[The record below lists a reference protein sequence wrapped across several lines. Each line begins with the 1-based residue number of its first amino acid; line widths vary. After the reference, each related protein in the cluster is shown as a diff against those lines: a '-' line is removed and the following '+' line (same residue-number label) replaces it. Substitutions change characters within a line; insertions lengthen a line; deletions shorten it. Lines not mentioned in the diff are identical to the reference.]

1 MFFCLRI
8 GRLGRLTVHSLA
20 EQPDSPRTKTSAVG
34 FSVMTLGNATEF
46 YVSGVP
52 AEYEVS
58 E

>member
-1 MFFCLRI
+1 M
-8 GRLGRLTVHSLA
+8 HSLA